1 MLLTLLIV
9 FMILQVLDAWTT
21 LRVLRAGGRELNA
34 LMASLMRT
42 MGREHALIIMK
53 FVSAAIGG
61 ALYWQHQRFALQ
73 LLVFF
78 YLIVVANNFLQM
90 RRMRL
95 I

>member
-34 LMASLMRT
+34 LMASLMRA
-42 MGREHALIIMK
+42 MGRERALIIMK
-53 FVSAAIGG
+53 VAGAAIGG
-61 ALYWQHQRFALQ
+61 ALYWQHQQTALSI
-73 LLVFF
+73 LVFF
-78 YLIVVANNFLQM
+78 YMIVVANNFLQM